1 MIRSLRERLK
11 EAKGIGTPAT
21 RAEIIV
27 GLKKQDFL
35 IAQGKNI
42 LPTETGLSL
51 FGVLEKAD
59 PALVDPGVTAQ
70 LECSLDEVVIG
81 KQEMVGAIDAVCD
94 VAQRIIGKL
103 TEGAGAGEPSLLGA
117 VVSGDAGVRPP
128 TPAMKRFADSVARQ
142 KGIRPPAGYTK
153 SGTICRAFLDQHA
166 RKKADGGGGPPGEL
180 GSKPASPAQVSLA
193 EKIARERGIV
203 IPDETRANSAA
214 MSAWIKSHLSTE
226 RGKGRRKSAHKP
238 AKPTAPKSGAPTK
251 RSRMRTADAVGAPPT
266 PARPGKGRAAAQHPD
281 RRVRD

>member
-1 MIRSLRERLK
+1 MRRLRVQSQFAPAAHQAQK

-21 RAEIIV
+21 RAEIIG
-27 GLKKQDFL
+27 GLKRQGFL

-51 FGVLEKAD
+51 FGVLEQAD

-70 LECSLDEVVIG
+70 LECSLDEVLIG

-103 TEGAGAGEPSLLGA
+103 TEGAGAGGPSLLGG
-117 VVSGDAGVRPP
+117 VIGGDAGVRPP

-142 KGIRPPAGYTK
+142 NGIKPPAGYTK

-166 RKKADGGGGPPGEL
+166 RKKADGDPRGEL
-180 GSKPASPAQVSLA
+180 GPKPASPAQMSLA
-193 EKIARERGIV
+193 EKIALERGIV
-203 IPDETRANSAA
+203 IPDETKTNSAA
-214 MSAWIKSHLSTE
+214 MSAWIRTHLSAE
-226 RGKGRRKSAHKP
+226 RGKGLRKSAHKP
-238 AKPTAPKSGAPTK
+238 ANPTVSKSPAPTK
-251 RSRMRTADAVGAPPT
+251 RSRMRSRKKASN
-266 PARPGKGRAAAQHPD
+266 PAIPMTI
-281 RRVRD
+281 VR